1 MFTENC
7 QIWNFFATGSVYIS
21 IKRMRKAS
29 TFFEN
34 DIILEPEGDWDDLWA
49 KFYFYRQLVTKYL
62 SKSKTIKEP
71 WKRPENFDT

>member
-1 MFTENC
+1 
-7 QIWNFFATGSVYIS
+7 
-21 IKRMRKAS
+21 MRKAS

-49 KFYFYRQLVTKYL
+49 KFYFYKQLVTKYL